1 MDKNQMKMTGVVC
14 LLVSA
19 ICIFVAV
26 ERYNT
31 NAGNVKAMNAFSQS
45 SPFRGMMGVGKMTPT
60 TPAAAKYAIFFA
72 LISGIGGATLV
83 LKSGTREV

>member
-1 MDKNQMKMTGVVC
+1 MDKNQMKMTGIVC
-14 LLVSA
+14 LIISA

-26 ERYNT
+26 ERYNA

-45 SPFRGMMGVGKMTPT
+45 SPLGGMMGVGKVTPA

-72 LISGIGGATLV
+72 LISGIGRATLV
-83 LKSGTREV
+83 LKGSAEEV